1 MPGLGSINR
10 SRVRKFQVYK
20 VFTEVDGGLQSGSK
34 EPVKS
39 EGPMANR
46 QRHSF
51 HKSKQT
57 WAGNGCPPIRI
68 GELHL
73 FVIEE
78 PCLKFMH
85 GERGRGH
92 PGIPAVLLEWTR
104 HMELL
109 VSSRWK
115 NKAARLASRTNS
127 IRK

>member
-57 WAGNGCPPIRI
+57 WAGNGCPPIRT

-73 FVIEE
+73 FVVEE

-92 PGIPAVLLEWTR
+92 QEYLLGSWNGHATWSFSFLLDGKIKQPGWLQEPTQ
-104 HMELL
+104 
-109 VSSRWK
+109 
-115 NKAARLASRTNS
+115 
-127 IRK
+127 